1 MSEHIERKRTARRK
15 LISDMG
21 AKLFAE
27 KGYHATRMQDIAD
40 ALDLQ
45 KGTLYYYFPA
55 KETLL
60 FTILEEELESAHEQ
74 MLKIVTT
81 SAPVLT
87 KIELAVEAHLTI
99 FHRYPDIYTIYLFEK
114 LNTINQSAAFKVDEK
129 GRAIELLWRT
139 LLQEGI
145 ETGEL
150 KVDVDVGITTKAI
163 LGMCNM
169 TLIWYDAN
177 GRLSIEEAAQK
188 FTHLI
193 LNGLKA

>member
-81 SAPVLT
+81 SAPVIT
-87 KIELAVEAHLTI
+87 KIELAIKAHLTI

-139 LLQEGI
+139 LLREGI

-150 KVDVDVGITTKAI
+150 QADVDIGISAKAI

-177 GRLSIEEAAQK
+177 GRLSIEETAQK

-193 LNGLKA
+193 LNGLRV